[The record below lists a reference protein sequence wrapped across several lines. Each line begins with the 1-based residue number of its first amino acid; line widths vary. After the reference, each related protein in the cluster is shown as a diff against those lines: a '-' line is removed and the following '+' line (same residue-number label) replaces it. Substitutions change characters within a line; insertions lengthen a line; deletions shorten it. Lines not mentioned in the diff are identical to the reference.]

1 MSDVTVQLLDG
12 AFVFRAGMNIDAD
25 GSPRAYHPDSAPG
38 LDYLA
43 DAGKPGKWWGIACDE
58 TGKPYVQSSTPHSD
72 GGVDPYPGF
81 YVSTTALSDH
91 RFPESDPR
99 RFVDAEHVPYV
110 KLSYDIERR
119 GARVGDLCAVAYAG
133 KVCFAIAA
141 DTGARLGE
149 GSIAL
154 ASALGIPSDP
164 RHGGLSAPAASYV
177 VFKGTAA
184 GWPRDF
190 TADAAAHFSA
200 WGGLDRLA
208 SVLSPAPL
216 VA

>member
-43 DAGKPGKWWGIACDE
+43 DAGKPGKWWGIACDA
-58 TGKPYVQSSTPHSD
+58 TGKPYVQKDT
-72 GGVDPYPGF
+72 DPYPGF

-91 RFPESDPR
+91 RYPESDPR

-119 GARVGDLCAVAYAG
+119 GARVGDLCAVAYDG
-133 KVCFAIAA
+133 KLCLAIAA

-154 ASALGIPSDP
+154 AAALGIPSDA
-164 RHGGLSAPAASYV
+164 RHGGISAPAVSYV

-190 TADAAAHFSA
+190 SADAAAHFSA
-200 WGGLDRLA
+200 WGGLNRLA
-208 SVLSPAPL
+208 EALAPSV
-216 VA
+216 V